1 MFAFPDTEQVSPDGD
16 ESGLNAGDP
25 LFDLG

>member
-1 MFAFPDTEQVSPDGD
+1 MFAHPTTEQVSPNGD
-16 ESGLNAGDP
+16 VSGLNAGDP